1 MAKKEPEITVVV
13 HWVRGGDPEDV
24 LRDFAKILFD
34 GMMRRGVFD
43 RMEADQAKE
52 NAT

>member
-13 HWVRGGDPEDV
+13 TRVRDGDPEEV

-34 GMMRRGVFD
+34 GMVRRGVFD